1 MTEKKEKYIGLITQL
16 DALVDQNIGI
26 TANLASITAVLKQEM
41 NFFWVG
47 FYLAKSQVLEIGPYQ
62 GPLACMQ
69 IEYGKGVCG
78 KCWKDK
84 SPIIVDDVHSYN
96 GHIACNA
103 NSRSEI
109 VIPIFDKNRE
119 VQMVLDV
126 DSDKISDFNEV
137 DEFYLLKV
145 AGIIERLL

>member
-1 MTEKKEKYIGLITQL
+1 MTEKKEKYIRLITQL
-16 DALVDQNIGI
+16 DALVDQKIGI

-41 NFFWVG
+41 NFFWIG
-47 FYLAKSQVLEIGPYQ
+47 FYLAKNQVLEIGPYQ
-62 GPLACMQ
+62 GPLACIQ
-69 IEYGKGVCG
+69 IEFGKGVCG

-84 SPIIVDDVHSYN
+84 VPIIVDDVHSYN